1 MNIGKLTGA
10 LKTVGL
16 FLLSNITAILFLAG
30 LVFICYA
37 VFLFSLLWGYVA
49 VGVCLIVVALIL
61 NSETDGR

>member
-10 LKTVGL
+10 LNRVGL

-30 LVFICYA
+30 LAFICYA
-37 VFLFSLLWGYVA
+37 VFLFSLLWGYIA
-49 VGVCLIVVALIL
+49 VGVCLVVVALIL